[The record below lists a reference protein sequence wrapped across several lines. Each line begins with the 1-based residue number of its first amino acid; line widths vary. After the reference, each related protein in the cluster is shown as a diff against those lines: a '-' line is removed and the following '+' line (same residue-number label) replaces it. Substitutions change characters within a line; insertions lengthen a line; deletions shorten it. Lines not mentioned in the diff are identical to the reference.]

1 LRYSSA
7 VQIYKRGENNVKK
20 RSAVVCVI
28 ALLTMNCGSIIHQTT
43 QQVHLSSEPA
53 GAAITV
59 ACGDINN
66 DPKLVTPAV
75 VTLHRK
81 PSYCG
86 IKLNK
91 EGYAEKELKFG
102 RQMSGWYLGN
112 VVFGGIIGLIVDA
125 ANGAMWQ
132 RTTPTNATEEKGEV
146 KVQLEPA
153 TSSASNSQ

>member
-1 LRYSSA
+1 MKHRA
-7 VQIYKRGENNVKK
+7 V
-20 RSAVVCVI
+20 AVSLMAV
-28 ALLTMNCGSIIHQTT
+28 LTINCGSIIHQTT
-43 QQVHLSSEPA
+43 QQVRLNSEPS
-53 GAAITV
+53 GAAVTV
-59 ACGDINN
+59 ACGDVSN

-112 VVFGGIIGLIVDA
+112 ILFGGIIGLIVDA
-125 ANGAMWQ
+125 ANGAMWE
-132 RTTPTNATEEKGEV
+132 RTTPMNAKKEQGEV
-146 KVQLEPA
+146 KVQLEPGSA
-153 TSSASNSQ
+153 ASN